1 VAQLSTLGVTRH
13 RERDMKTSQKITLIV
28 GLLVC
33 AAAALFP
40 PRAFRIDYSGKT
52 PSPCF
57 LFSSQFQIFWDG
69 KVGQS
74 AYVPVTSDAGRL
86 LAELALIAAIT
97 GIVFILQI
105 ERKK

>member
-1 VAQLSTLGVTRH
+1 
-13 RERDMKTSQKITLIV
+13 MKTSQKITLIV

-40 PRAFRIDYSGKT
+40 PRSFPNGYGWKT

-57 LFSSQFQIFWDG
+57 LFSSQFGVFWDG
-69 KVGQS
+69 EVGKS
-74 AYVPVTSDAGRL
+74 ASIFVTSDAGRL
-86 LAELALIAAIT
+86 LAELAFIAAIT
-97 GIVFILQI
+97 GIVYILQI